1 MEDSRALNNTNGLNV
16 RICITYVVLTVVF
29 FGVLRPSFLG
39 GTVGICF
46 RVLCLTVGMFF
57 FIFNLKIRKMINM
70 SLIYVIPVI
79 ISCVYNYLYKGLNL
93 SNLINGLQ
101 YALCIYEI
109 YTMFQYCDQKKTSRR
124 LTEVLCKICG
134 FYCFL
139 SAVTVFIFGKS
150 YLFSSSYFIGSK
162 YMVSYIMMLYIG
174 LKYNL
179 NESLYKSNKTVYCK
193 FIGIFVIFEI
203 VVWYANCMTGFS
215 ALFLIFL
222 LLHASE
228 KAKKFLSNP
237 AVIIGFLILSMMMIF
252 IIPSLLKLKLVQFVV
267 QDVMGKDLTLT
278 DRLRYYDRAV
288 DVYKQGGIWLGYG
301 YESNVMRDNIA
312 LGTNIQNGLAHIML
326 SYGLI
331 GGLALIIMLFR
342 AVSISNKNNKIVY
355 LQKARASN
363 WALYAVIYGFIFA
376 AVAEVSLSFIFFF
389 TIFIIRWSENYLGFE
404 TKLKKRKIRIV
415 A

>member
-1 MEDSRALNNTNGLNV
+1 MEESKALNNTNPLKI
-16 RICITYVVLTVVF
+16 RLCITYVVLTVIF
-29 FGVLRPSFLG
+29 FGVLRPSFLE
-39 GTVGICF
+39 GTIGICF
-46 RVLCLTVGMFF
+46 RVLCLIVGMFF
-57 FIFNLKIRKMINM
+57 FVFRLGFKKMVNM
-70 SLIYVIPVI
+70 SLIYVIPVV
-79 ISCVYNYLYKGLNL
+79 ISCIYNYLYKGLFFA
-93 SNLINGLQ
+93 NLINGLQ

-109 YTMFQYCDQKKTSRR
+109 YTMFQYCDQKKNSRR

-150 YLFSSSYFIGSK
+150 YLFSNSYFIGSK

-179 NESLYKSNKTVYCK
+179 NEGLYKSNKKEYYK
-193 FIGIFVIFEI
+193 FIAVFLMFEV

-215 ALFLIFL
+215 ALFLIFI
-222 LLHASE
+222 LLHATE
-228 KAKKFLSNP
+228 KVKRFLSNP
-237 AVIIGFLILSMMMIF
+237 AVVIGFLILSMMMIF
-252 IIPSLLKLKLVQFVV
+252 IIPSLLKLKLVQFIV

-278 DRLRYYDRAV
+278 DRLRYYARAV

-312 LGTNIQNGLAHIML
+312 LGTNIQNGLAHVML
-326 SYGLI
+326 SYGLV
-331 GGLALIIMLFR
+331 GGSALIFMLFR
-342 AVSISNKNNKIVY
+342 SVRISNQNNEIECLK
-355 LQKARASN
+355 KARASN
-363 WALYAVIYGFIFA
+363 WSLYAVIYGFIFA